1 MSLSL
6 VIFIMFISSHSFGL
20 QVIETAPLN
29 KTEIKS
35 DLIEILSKSNLSTP
49 ELQVAEDRDP
59 QETMSLNSIE
69 SAIDLAEISSKSNLS
84 GLEDALVDDLQVA
97 EAKPIKQQLSTKKKK
112 TERMTINHTK
122 RAAMT
127 T

>member
-6 VIFIMFISSHSFGL
+6 VIFIMFISS
-20 QVIETAPLN
+20 VIETAPLN